1 MIEFRTVIVQS
12 QKDIVM
18 HTIIFDFEADLCDHE
33 PIGGCSRTVCDLQ
46 C

>member
-1 MIEFRTVIVQS
+1 MIELRTVIVQS

-18 HTIIFDFEADLCDHE
+18 HTIIFDFDADLCDHE